1 MLVHVPIAI
10 DIESFGLVYME
21 ALAFGVP
28 SIFTLSGILNE
39 IPQVEKYAQIVPYMD
54 SEAIYLA
61 MIKFASNS
69 LSSMDRFPL
78 HLMSQFGIEEMADLY
93 FDEICTDLGSL

>member
-1 MLVHVPIAI
+1 
-10 DIESFGLVYME
+10 
-21 ALAFGVP
+21 
-28 SIFTLSGILNE
+28 
-39 IPQVEKYAQIVPYMD
+39 MD